1 MSNNQISVI
10 IFTYNEEKNISQCI
24 HSAKILTDQV
34 FIVDSQ
40 STDNTVKIAKQ
51 KKIPCFSFP
60 YSFYVE
66 PARNF
71 GIEKAKTTWVF
82 ILDADE
88 RITNELASEI
98 KNVIKENKFTHY
110 FIPRKNIFIN
120 QWLKHGGWWPDYQPR
135 LINKKFFITWP
146 KQIHSTP
153 QIKGKA
159 NYLKNPILHLFHGD
173 FEKMV
178 EKTIVFEE
186 IEANLLFS
194 AKKPVKNLTFFRKF
208 LGELWRRLFKKV
220 GFLDGKAGI
229 IEAIY
234 QAFSKTITYLY
245 LYEKSRSF

>member
-10 IFTYNEEKNISQCI
+10 IFTYNEEKNINQCI
-24 HSAKILTDQV
+24 QSAKILTDQI

-40 STDNTVKIAKQ
+40 STDSTVKIAKE

-82 ILDADE
+82 LIDADE
-88 RITNELASEI
+88 RITDNLALEI
-98 KNVIKENKFTHY
+98 EKVIKETKFTYY
-110 FIPRKNIFIN
+110 FVPRKNIFIN
-120 QWLKHGGWWPDYQPR
+120 KWLKHGGWWPDYQPR
-135 LINKKFFITWP
+135 LINKNFFITWP
-146 KQIHSTP
+146 KQIHSMP
-153 QIKGKA
+153 KIKGGA
-159 NYLKNPILHLFHGD
+159 GYLKNSLLHFFHGN

-178 EKTIVFEE
+178 DKTIIFEE
-186 IEANLLFS
+186 IEANLLFL
-194 AKKPVKNLTFFRKF
+194 AKKQANTLIFFRKF
-208 LGELWRRLFKKV
+208 LGELWRRLFKNF

-229 IEAIY
+229 IEGIY